1 MAGNPGPPVA
11 GDGQRALMNEEDALY
26 PIAILIDELR
36 NEDVQ
41 VCLLYICVVLI

>member
-1 MAGNPGPPVA
+1 MAGNPGAPGGNV
-11 GDGQRALMNEEDALY
+11 GSEGQRALLNEEDALY

-41 VCLLYICVVLI
+41 VHLLK